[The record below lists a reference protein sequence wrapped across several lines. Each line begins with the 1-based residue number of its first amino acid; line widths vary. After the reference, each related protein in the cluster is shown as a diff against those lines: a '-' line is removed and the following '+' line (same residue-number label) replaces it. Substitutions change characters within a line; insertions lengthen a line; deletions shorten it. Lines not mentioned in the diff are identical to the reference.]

1 MAFYS
6 KKSNKC
12 WILKAVDR
20 KTRKCIAYVVGKRDI
35 QTVHKLFE
43 KIKHLDAIFY
53 TDHWEAF
60 KAVIPKERHVIGKK
74 HTITIEQ
81 NNSNT
86 RHHLGRMTRRT
97 KVVSKTK
104 EMVDLTMRLWIN
116 VNQTQEF
123 DRLRDIF
130 LSSIYK

>member
-1 MAFYS
+1 
-6 KKSNKC
+6 
-12 WILKAVDR
+12 VDR

-35 QTVHKLFE
+35 QTVHKLYE
-43 KIKHLDAIFY
+43 KLKHLDAIFY

-116 VNQTQEF
+116 VNQTIEF
-123 DRLRDIF
+123 NRLQSIF
-130 LSSIYK
+130 KLAIFK